1 MLGDRA
7 EHIMRAGESILAK
20 RPIPGKCVHCLKDPV
35 ERNWDH
41 VFPKSWY
48 PDSSPENQ
56 SKWQIPSCIPC
67 NSELGRIEEEFL
79 RLVGLCL
86 DPNDPASRSIV
97 QKALRAHR
105 PSAGKSERDR
115 NARAALRKRVLN
127 EALEGAAVPQ
137 IGMYPGL
144 GERWGRPREDQ
155 LAVLVPADSFRRLT
169 EKIVRGIFYVEDG
182 KFIEPPFAVEFL
194 ALDPSNGKS
203 VREVTDKFGAIYA
216 REPGVTVR
224 RAVAPE
230 DRMSSMFEIE
240 FWGQFKTYAF
250 VIRAS

>member
-1 MLGDRA
+1 
-7 EHIMRAGESILAK
+7 LAK
-20 RPIPGKCVHCLKDPV
+20 RPTAGKCVHCLKDPV

-56 SKWQIPSCIPC
+56 YKWQIPSCIPC
-67 NSELGRIEEEFL
+67 NSALGRIEEDFL
-79 RLVGLCL
+79 RRVALCL
-86 DPNDPASRSIV
+86 DPNAPASRSIV
-97 QKALRAHR
+97 QTALRALR

-115 NARAALRKRVLN
+115 NARAALRKRILN
-127 EALEGAAVPQ
+127 GTLEGAAIPQ
-137 IGMYPGL
+137 IGTYPGL
-144 GERWGRPREDQ
+144 GEKWGRRREDQ
-155 LAVLVPADSFRRLT
+155 LAVLVPEDSFRRLT

-182 KFIEPPFAVEFL
+182 KFIEPPFAVKFL
-194 ALDPSNGKS
+194 ALDPSIGNP
-203 VREVTDKFGAIYA
+203 VREAIDKFGTTYA
-216 REPGVTVR
+216 REPGVAVR

-230 DRMSSMFEIE
+230 DGMSSMFEIE